1 MITGLDNE
9 SYDIIWDKLILPELK
24 QYVKKFEP
32 YIYFSQAAKD
42 EIWKQYVF
50 LNTKLKNQYMQ
61 DSSKILDRHKVAACY
76 MVAICNVKPLRF
88 NKPSIAKPNNYF
100 IANELVAISVATTLV
115 VNFVIAATKNS
126 SALTETQKQEIYD
139 KFKDGICF
147 PEKEI
152 TNHGEY
158 ITNYAMELYLS
169 NIKSDFNLLSIAHE
183 LYLLEALTMVRTY
196 TAKT

>member
-1 MITGLDNE
+1 MISGLDNA
-9 SYDIIWDKLILPELK
+9 SYDIIWDKLILPEIE

-32 YIYFSQAAKD
+32 YIYVSPTAKD

-50 LNTKLKNQYMQ
+50 LNTKFKNQYMQ
-61 DSSKILDRHKVAACY
+61 DPSKILDRHKVAACY

-88 NKPSIAKPNNYF
+88 NKPSITKPNNYF
-100 IANELVAISVATTLV
+100 IANELVAISVATTLI
-115 VNFVIAATKNS
+115 VNFVIAAAKNN
-126 SALTETQKQEIYD
+126 SALIESQKQEICD
-139 KFKDGICF
+139 KFKDGISF

-169 NIKSDFNLLSIAHE
+169 NIQSDFNLLSIAHE
-183 LYLLEALTMVRTY
+183 LYLLEALTMRQT
-196 TAKT
+196 KTVKT

>member
-9 SYDIIWDKLILPELK
+9 SYNIIWDKLIFPEIE

-32 YIYFSQAAKD
+32 YIYVSPTAKD

-88 NKPSIAKPNNYF
+88 NKPSITKPNNFF
-100 IANELVAISVATTLV
+100 IANELVAISMATTLV
-115 VNFVIAATKNS
+115 VNFVIAATES
-126 SALTETQKQEIYD
+126 SAVLTEIQKNEICN

-169 NIKSDFNLLSIAHE
+169 NMQSDFNLLSIAHE
-183 LYLLEALTMVRTY
+183 LYLLEALTMRRTD

>member
-9 SYDIIWDKLILPELK
+9 SYNIIWDKLIFPEIE

-32 YIYFSQAAKD
+32 YIYVSPTAKD

-88 NKPSIAKPNNYF
+88 NKPSITKPNNFF
-100 IANELVAISVATTLV
+100 IANELVAISMATTLV
-115 VNFVIAATKNS
+115 VNFVITATES
-126 SALTETQKQEIYD
+126 SAVLTEIQKNEICN

-169 NIKSDFNLLSIAHE
+169 NMQSDFNLLSIAHE
-183 LYLLEALTMVRTY
+183 LYLLEALTMRRTD

>member
-9 SYDIIWDKLILPELK
+9 SYNIIWDKLIFPEIE

-32 YIYFSQAAKD
+32 YIYVSPTAKD

-88 NKPSIAKPNNYF
+88 NKPSITKPNNYF
-100 IANELVAISVATTLV
+100 IANELVAISMATTLV
-115 VNFVIAATKNS
+115 VNFVIAATKS
-126 SALTETQKQEIYD
+126 SAVLTEIQKNEICN

-169 NIKSDFNLLSIAHE
+169 NMQSDFNLLSIAHE
-183 LYLLEALTMVRTY
+183 LYLLEALTMRRTD